1 VDFLVNSALIAS
13 FRAKAAGEIADSLG
27 TPITIGGQTF
37 NAFVSTPAPQMDL
50 EMGGFKT
57 NRSIRLRWPIGRYI
71 KPSLGTS
78 VLLVNQNLTFRVET
92 AEIGNGALGA
102 EVLVTAVRE

>member
-1 VDFLVNSALIAS
+1 MNPASIAS
-13 FRAKAAGEIADSLG
+13 FASKAAGEIADSLG

-37 NAFVSTPAPQMDL
+37 NAFVSTPAPQMNL
-50 EMGGFKT
+50 EMGGFNT

-71 KPSLGTS
+71 KPTLGTS

-92 AEIGNGALGA
+92 AEVGNGALGA
-102 EVLVTAVRE
+102 QVLVTAIRE

>member
-1 VDFLVNSALIAS
+1 MNPASIAA
-13 FRAKAAGEIADSLG
+13 FRAKSAGEIADSLG

-57 NRSIRLRWPIGRYI
+57 NRSIRIRWPIGRYI

-78 VLLVNQNLTFRVET
+78 ILLVNQNLTFRVET
-92 AEIGNGALGA
+92 AEVGNGSLGA
-102 EVLVTAVRE
+102 EVLVTAIRE

>member
-1 VDFLVNSALIAS
+1 MGFLVNSALIAS

-71 KPSLGTS
+71 KPSLGTAI
-78 VLLVNQNLTFRVET
+78 LLVNQNLTFRVET
-92 AEIGNGALGA
+92 SEVGNGALGA
-102 EVLVTAVRE
+102 EVLVQAVRE